1 MVHSSMKAMGTKRT
15 PEEIIGDIEAVIGKE
30 STLLMPALTYENGT
44 VFDSEKSEP
53 CVGLMAKTFW
63 RMPKVFRSINPT

>member
-30 STLLMPALTYENGT
+30 GSLLMEA
-44 VFDSEKSEP
+44 S
-53 CVGLMAKTFW
+53 
-63 RMPKVFRSINPT
+63 